1 MKKFAK
7 VFAVAAACAALTGS
21 VAAFAGCADSGNTTL
36 NITGSSSVTP
46 LMQKLAAAYEEEH
59 DDITIRVQQSDSGTG
74 ISDAKSGLNDFGMAS
89 RDLKDTETGVTAV
102 KIAIDGV
109 ALITNTANTT
119 VTNVTSAE
127 LYNLFANGTP
137 IQSTITAGITR
148 EDGSGTRD
156 AFDSL
161 IKDAEGN
168 KLESVTTFASV
179 ITTQN
184 STGNVMTAIQSN
196 STGNMIGYISMGS
209 IEEAKTKSCKVLT
222 YENVEATAENVSNKS
237 YALQRNFNIV
247 YNTEAGLSEEAQAF
261 LDFILS
267 DEGQAIA
274 VEEGYISIA

>member
-21 VAAFAGCADSGNTTL
+21 VAAFAGCGGSGTTL

-74 ISDAKSGLNDFGMAS
+74 ISDAKNGLNDFGMAS
-89 RDLKDTETGVTAV
+89 RDLKDSESGVTAV

-109 ALITNTANTT
+109 ALITNVANTT

-127 LYNLFANGTP
+127 LYALYANGTA
-137 IQSTITAGITR
+137 IQSTITSGITR

-161 IKDAEGN
+161 IKDADGN
-168 KLESVTTFASV
+168 KLESVATLASA
-179 ITTQN
+179 ITTQS
-184 STGNVMTAIQSN
+184 STGNVMTAIQSD
-196 STGNMIGYISMGS
+196 SKGNTIGYISMGS

-222 YENVEATAENVSNKS
+222 FENVEATAENVSNKS

-247 YNTEAGLSEEAQAF
+247 YNTAAGLSEEAQAF

-274 VEEGYISIA
+274 VEKGYISIA